1 MKRAT
6 HYLIAICVCVPVS
19 FGAFDHVISDTYEH
33 GTVTLNSES
42 LLVTGAGALS
52 IRAYGSSYV
61 ELRETTPPLQMDVG
75 GVWGMRLN
83 DSSSMNYYGGET
95 GDITFWDNSS
105 AVIQGGRIDYISSYQ
120 YVLSS
125 NQTYIPHIEI
135 VSTEYDF
142 DSSTNKL
149 TGVWMDDSTFDIQL
163 VDQSGYDPVIEN
175 IFFTPEPA
183 TLCMMGVGV
192 LLLRRRSER
201 RRHLQSG

>member
-1 MKRAT
+1 MKIVPPYFMT
-6 HYLIAICVCVPVS
+6 ICVCASVS
-19 FGAFDHVISDTYEH
+19 FGAFDHVISDTYE
-33 GTVTLNSES
+33 GGGLTLQSES
-42 LLVTGAGALS
+42 LLVTGAGAYR
-52 IRAYGSSYV
+52 IEARGVSYV
-61 ELRETTPPLQMDVG
+61 EVQGTAPLQEFVG
-75 GVWGMRLN
+75 GIGMILL
-83 DSSSMNYYGGET
+83 DGGSSMNYYGGESASLRVY
-95 GDITFWDNSS
+95 DNAY
-105 AVIQGGRIDYISSYQ
+105 AVLQGGRIDYIRSFQ
-120 YVLSS
+120 YVMSP

-192 LLLRRRSER
+192 LLLRRRS
-201 RRHLQSG
+201 HGG

>member
-1 MKRAT
+1 MKRTT
-6 HYLIAICVCVPVS
+6 HYLITICVCVPVS

-125 NQTYIPHIEI
+125 NQNYIPHIEI
-135 VSTEYDF
+135 VSNEYDF

-163 VDQSGYDPVIEN
+163 VNQSGYDPVIEN

-183 TLCMMGVGV
+183 TLLLVGAGG
-192 LLLRRRSER
+192 LLLRRRTK
-201 RRHLQSG
+201 LK

>member
-6 HYLIAICVCVPVS
+6 HYFMAICVCASVS

-120 YVLSS
+120 YVLSP
-125 NQTYIPHIEI
+125 NQNYIPHIEI
-135 VSTEYDF
+135 IVREYD
-142 DSSTNKL
+142 DSNPNFI
-149 TGVWMDDSTFDIQL
+149 TGIWNVDNDNNGEYDIFSINL
-163 VDQSGYDPVIEN
+163 LDQAGYDPVIDN
-175 IFFTPEPA
+175 IKFTIIPEPA
-183 TLCMMGVGV
+183 S
-192 LLLRRRSER
+192 LLLISIGGLLMRRKR
-201 RRHLQSG
+201 